1 MQCQDFWKITKIL
14 LKYWRFPAH
23 ELCQYLG
30 GAACSSCS
38 SGSSESV
45 GNQTPAAL
53 RTSWFCHTCC
63 TEMEP
68 SSSQPPYISDVR
80 LDLFIILWFRSL
92 CSFIWSQT
100 TEINSLVM
108 AILCLCVTPSH
119 PLLLFFLLLL
129 DPPLPSGSGVGFHL
143 CVEAQLSA
151 ITLGLH
157 LHKLARKY

>member
-1 MQCQDFWKITKIL
+1 MISRKLNWAMSRL
-14 LKYWRFPAH
+14 LENH
-23 ELCQYLG
+23 QN
-30 GAACSSCS
+30 
-38 SGSSESV
+38 SSEVLEVPSSWIMPV
-45 GNQTPAAL
+45 PWGCSLLLLLFRIL
-53 RTSWFCHTCC
+53 RKRWKPNTCC
-63 TEMEP
+63 TENELILSEMEP
-68 SSSQPPYISDVR
+68 RSSQPPYISDVR
-80 LDLFIILWFRSL
+80 LDLFIILWFH
-92 CSFIWSQT
+92 SFIWSQR

-157 LHKLARKY
+157 LHKLARKC